1 MFTCVMTSY
10 KIAKNIA
17 LGETPTWNIF
27 SKSIALPLVDLS
39 YSTMQLL
46 VNLSCNYKLFHYT
59 MQMPLLKVQ
68 LIRNCRLV
76 GNTGRTGSLGVAD
89 SQGRMSSV
97 SVVDSADSVDSV
109 GSVAGATSVAGD
121 TGCW

>member
-1 MFTCVMTSY
+1 MQREVRPDENKV
-10 KIAKNIA
+10 KIAHTMHMI
-17 LGETPTWNIF
+17 TPGGG
-27 SKSIALPLVDLS
+27 D
-39 YSTMQLL
+39 
-46 VNLSCNYKLFHYT
+46 YKLFHYT